1 MSTLIFMK
9 TSKRPTTKKPKAAPK
24 KRSGRRAE
32 NKERTKRNILKA
44 ALALFRKKGFYET
57 TTKEISKKAKIAEGT
72 LFNYFKTK
80 EDLALYF
87 FENEI
92 QSLVDW
98 FEGEKRLK
106 NADIA
111 ERLFAVIYQHLEQ
124 ISPYEDFIGAV
135 YLRALQPVSKLSP
148 LSLDSQHI
156 NLLYLRFIKE
166 IFAAAEEREEIPP
179 VGDLG
184 AYAFGIFHM
193 AMISYWLH
201 DHSPGKENTLAL
213 LDRALHA
220 ANRLAKTQEV
230 WEW

>member
-1 MSTLIFMK
+1 MITPK
-9 TSKRPTTKKPKAAPK
+9 PTAKK
-24 KRSGRRAE
+24 KRKTAKKKQSGRRAE
-32 NKERTKRNILKA
+32 NKERTKRDILEA
-44 ALALFRKKGFYET
+44 ALSLFRKKGFYET

-80 EDLALYF
+80 EDLALF
-87 FENEI
+87 FFEREMESLVSWFENE
-92 QSLVDW
+92 
-98 FEGEKRLK
+98 KRLQD
-106 NADIA
+106 APLA
-111 ERLFAVIYQHLEQ
+111 ERLFAVVYQHLEQ

-135 YLRALQPVSKLSP
+135 YLRALQPVSKLNP
-148 LSLDSQHI
+148 LSLDRQHL
-156 NLLYLRFIKE
+156 NLRYLRFIKE
-166 IFAAAEEREEIPP
+166 IFAVAEEREEIPQ

-201 DHSPGKENTLAL
+201 DHSTGKENTLAL

-220 ANRLAKTQEV
+220 AERLVKTQEV

>member
-1 MSTLIFMK
+1 MK
-9 TSKRPTTKKPKAAPK
+9 PSKKAASK
-24 KRSGRRAE
+24 KAAKRVATQKRSGRRAE
-32 NKERTKRNILKA
+32 NKERTKRHILEA
-44 ALALFRKKGFYET
+44 ALTLFRKRGFYET

-72 LFNYFKTK
+72 LFNYFRTK

-87 FENEI
+87 FETEI
-92 QSLVDW
+92 HSLIAW
-98 FEGEKRLK
+98 FENESRLED
-106 NADIA
+106 APIT
-111 ERLFAVIYQHLEQ
+111 ERLFAVVYHHLEQ

-135 YLRALQPVSKLSP
+135 YLRALQPVSKLNP
-148 LSLDSQHI
+148 LNLDSQHL

-166 IFAAAEEREEIPP
+166 IFSQAEEKEEIPP

-201 DHSPGKENTLAL
+201 DQSDGKENTLAL

-220 ANRLAKTQEV
+220 AERIAKTQEV